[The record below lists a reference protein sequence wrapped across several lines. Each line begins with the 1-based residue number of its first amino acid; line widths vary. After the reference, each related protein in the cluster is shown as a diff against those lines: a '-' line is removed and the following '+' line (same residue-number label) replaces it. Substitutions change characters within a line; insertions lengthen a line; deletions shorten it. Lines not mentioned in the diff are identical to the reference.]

1 MAVDAGKWAEH
12 LLDAEARRAPVPP
25 LTETEPGL
33 SLEDAY
39 AIQDE
44 VLARR
49 LARGER
55 LVGAKVGLTSQ
66 AKQQAMG
73 VAEPVYGWLTDAMAH
88 PAEAPLALDTLIHPR
103 VEPEIVFILGERL
116 MGPGIT
122 AQDVL
127 AATTAVCCGLE
138 VIDSRYEEFRFTLPD
153 VVADNTSAARFVLG
167 PRRVGPGACDLSLV
181 GCLLEDGPDL
191 VATAAG
197 AAVVGHPAESVA
209 LLANHLARRGRALEP
224 GWVVLSGGLTDAVR
238 LGPGSHVTAT
248 FGTWGASGSASQ
260 AESEGGLHAV
270 GRDPHG
276 HRADRRAEAG
286 AARGRH
292 RRGTHGPRG
301 ARRVDPRLD
310 PRVRTQRVHGR
321 RPAAE

>member
-12 LLDAEARRAPVPP
+12 LLDAESRRAPVSP
-25 LTETEPGL
+25 LTDAEPAL

-44 VLARR
+44 FLARR

-55 LVGAKVGLTSQ
+55 LVGAKVGLTSR

-73 VAEPVYGWLTDAMAH
+73 VAEPVYGWLTDAMVHA
-88 PAEAPLALDTLIHPR
+88 AEAPLMLGELIHPR
-103 VEPEIVFILGERL
+103 VEPEIVFVLGARL
-116 MGPGIT
+116 TGPGVT

-127 AATTAVCCGLE
+127 TATAAVCCGLE

-153 VVADNTSAARFVLG
+153 VVADNASAARFVLG
-167 PRRVGPGACDLSLV
+167 PRRVAPGGLDLALV

-209 LLANHLARRGRALEP
+209 LLANHLGRRGRSLEA

-238 LGPGSHVTAT
+238 LAPGSHVSAT
-248 FGTWGASGSASQ
+248 FGHLGRVGVR
-260 AESEGGLHAV
+260 AV
-270 GRDPHG
+270 
-276 HRADRRAEAG
+276 A
-286 AARGRH
+286 
-292 RRGTHGPRG
+292 
-301 ARRVDPRLD
+301 
-310 PRVRTQRVHGR
+310 
-321 RPAAE
+321 

>member
-1 MAVDAGKWAEH
+1 MAVDAGKWADH
-12 LLDAEARRAPVPP
+12 LLDAEARRTAVTPIS
-25 LTETEPGL
+25 ETEPTIT
-33 SLEDAY
+33 LEDAY

-44 VLARR
+44 LLARR

-55 LVGAKVGLTSQ
+55 LVGAKVGLTSR

-88 PAEAPLALDTLIHPR
+88 PAEAPLPLGTLIHPR
-103 VEPEIVFILGERL
+103 VEPEVVFLLGADL
-116 MGPGIT
+116 AGPGVT

-127 AATTAVCCGLE
+127 AATAAVCCGLE

-167 PRRVGPGACDLSLV
+167 PRRLAPAGLDLSLV

-209 LLANHLARRGRALEP
+209 LLANHLGRRGRRLEA

-238 LGPGSHVTAT
+238 LAPGSHVSAT
-248 FGTWGASGSASQ
+248 FGHLGR
-260 AESEGGLHAV
+260 V
-270 GRDPHG
+270 GV
-276 HRADRRAEAG
+276 RAIA
-286 AARGRH
+286 
-292 RRGTHGPRG
+292 
-301 ARRVDPRLD
+301 
-310 PRVRTQRVHGR
+310 
-321 RPAAE
+321 